1 MEKTSNYLMPLQ
13 DQMYAA
19 ASKEIAKPME
29 KYMKHLFPYLGVK
42 APLRKTIYKAFIKN
56 NLPSSS
62 SWEAEIKYLW
72 SLPEREFQYT
82 AIELCWACRKMWTK
96 KTIHLLVY
104 LLKDKSWWDSVD
116 AIASILVGHYFL
128 VFPEEKQATILKWSK
143 DDNLWIRRTSI
154 IFQLKYGAKT
164 DWDLLQACIN
174 NNLHSI
180 EFFINKAIG
189 WALRQ
194 YARTNAE
201 QVRDFVHHTQL
212 ANLSKREALKHIG

>member
-1 MEKTSNYLMPLQ
+1 MEKTSSYLVPLQ

-19 ASKEIAKPME
+19 ASNEIAKPME

-56 NLPSSS
+56 NLPSTR
-62 SWEAEIKYLW
+62 SWEAEVKHLW

-96 KTIHLLVY
+96 KTIHLLVF

-128 VFPEEKQATILKWSK
+128 LFPEEKQATILKWSK
-143 DDNLWIRRTSI
+143 DENLWIRRTSI

-164 DWDLLQACIN
+164 DVDLLQRCIH
-174 NNLHSI
+174 NNLQSK

-201 QVRDFVHHTQL
+201 YVRNFVLHTQL

>member
-62 SWEAEIKYLW
+62 SWEAETKYLW

-96 KTIHLLVY
+96 KTIHLLVF

-164 DWDLLQACIN
+164 DWALLQACIN
-174 NNLHSI
+174 NNLNSK

>member
-96 KTIHLLVY
+96 KTIHLLVF

-154 IFQLKYGAKT
+154 IFQL
-164 DWDLLQACIN
+164 
-174 NNLHSI
+174 
-180 EFFINKAIG
+180 
-189 WALRQ
+189 
-194 YARTNAE
+194 
-201 QVRDFVHHTQL
+201 
-212 ANLSKREALKHIG
+212 